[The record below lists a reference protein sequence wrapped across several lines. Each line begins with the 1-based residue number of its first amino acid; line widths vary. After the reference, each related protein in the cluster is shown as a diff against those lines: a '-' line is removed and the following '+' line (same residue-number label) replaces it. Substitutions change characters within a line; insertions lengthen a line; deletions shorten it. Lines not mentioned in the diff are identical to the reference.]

1 MGGTIAVNSE
11 RKEERAMT
19 MDRIETKKIAEVI
32 REKIEGMIKRGE
44 VKPGEKLDSVV
55 ALSEKFDVSRSAVR
69 EALSALRAVGIV
81 TIRQGEGTFVNQY
94 DFSTITEM
102 MNSRTLISKQ
112 EMKELFEVRHVLE
125 KGASELAAVRRSD
138 EDLEQMRTALE
149 QMMQASGGTDDLGEQ
164 ADVRFHL
171 AIVEASGNT
180 LLKQMMGRLSD
191 TMQKTMY
198 ETRKAWLF
206 SEKRSF
212 RRLLDEHQRIYTAIN
227 EQDPEAAAEAMS
239 AHLTNVEKVLS
250 KGIEHMND

>member
-11 RKEERAMT
+11 RKEGRVMT
-19 MDRIETKKIAEVI
+19 MDRIETKKIAEII
-32 REKIEGMIKRGE
+32 REKIEEMIKRGE
-44 VKPGEKLDSVV
+44 VRPGEKLDSVV

-102 MNSRTLISKQ
+102 MNSRTLISRQ

-125 KGASELAAVRRSD
+125 KGASELAAVRRSE
-138 EDLEQMRTALE
+138 EDLERMHTALE
-149 QMMQASGGTDDLGEQ
+149 QMMQADGTDDLGEQ

-180 LLKQMMGRLSD
+180 LLTQMMGRLSD

-212 RRLLDEHQRIYTAIN
+212 RRLLDEHQQIYTAIN